1 MPEPWYDI
9 EKAYFLDPKTG
20 SVVKR
25 FVVFRCGVAF
35 EGLFDTYE
43 EAEAD
48 VTRRL
53 TTVR

>member
-1 MPEPWYDI
+1 MPELWYDI

-35 EGLFDTYE
+35 EAALDTYE
-43 EAEAD
+43 DAETY
-48 VTRRL
+48 VTRKL
-53 TTVR
+53 TAVR